1 MAELAIYVAAPW
13 KEREA
18 AKVVAQSF
26 RDAGFRVTSRWI
38 DLHVTGNDT
47 DKDPA
52 MLEQEASNDLEDIL
66 QANGMVILQY
76 GKSEGKAFEQGFV
89 VAASQFTGMA
99 NKLILVSPDGTRG
112 NVFQYLSSIYTV
124 VPTVEAAIAEA
135 QGWPGYVP
143 LAQIVPED
151 VMKDTT
157 DAK

>member
-1 MAELAIYVAAPW
+1 MAELAIYIAAPW

-38 DLHVTGNDT
+38 DLHGT
-47 DKDPA
+47 DEKDPA
-52 MLEQEASNDLEDIL
+52 ALEQEASNDLEDIL

-112 NVFQYLSSIYTV
+112 NVFQYLTSIYTI
-124 VPTVEAAIAEA
+124 VPTVEAAIEEA
-135 QGWPGYVP
+135 QKWPGYVP
-143 LAQIVPED
+143 LAQLANMEAEGGIS
-151 VMKDTT
+151 
-157 DAK
+157 